1 MHITRLRLAGFKS
14 FVEATD
20 LLIEPGLTGV
30 VGPNGCGKSNLLEAL
45 RWAMG
50 EASHKSMRA
59 AAMDD
64 VIFAG
69 TTTRPAR
76 NHASVTLF
84 IDNSA
89 RRAPSEFN
97 DSDQLEIM
105 RHIEREA
112 GSAYRINGREA
123 RAKDVKILFEDA
135 ATGARS
141 PALVRQGQI
150 AELVNA
156 KPEQRRRIL
165 EDAAGTAGLS
175 SRRHDAEL
183 RLRAAEG
190 NLEKVADVLGG
201 LMTQVNGL
209 KRQARAAVRYREITA
224 ELRTLEAIALVLA
237 WRAAHGEVDA
247 AEANLAGGLSVLAMA
262 TEAEAKA
269 LLAEIAAAGRLP
281 GLRETEVTAAAVVQ
295 RLRHE
300 AEGLVREEARAKER
314 QAELFSR
321 EAQLGADAVREA
333 ALAREA
339 EAAVAQ
345 LAEEEARLIAE
356 AGMDDGVIA
365 AAAEQLA
372 NARGSETAA
381 QDALTGLTTKL
392 AEARANRHRVEGM
405 HAEETRRFSKVD
417 GVLADIGRQLADL
430 GFTTLEDG
438 PTAHHTGGGAP
449 LANPTRRPIVLRLR
463 AGAPTSPQGGGEE
476 KRQAAGLSALSERR
490 VAIDEAMFAAE
501 GRIEETEAAIIAA
514 RKAEEIARTTANER
528 RLAAEKIATEHA
540 TLSRLFAP
548 ATDEAAAPVLDGLK
562 VARGYEIALG
572 AALGDDLD
580 APADVSAAIHWAGA
594 AGGMDDPTLPPGSE
608 PLLAKVKNAGPLA
621 RRLAQIGIVTKA
633 DGPLLRALL
642 HPGQRLVTK
651 QGDLWRWDGF
661 TAAANAPS
669 AAARRLEQ
677 RGRLEELSLMLDA
690 AEDGAEE
697 AIEALSTA
705 ALARERATSAERS
718 ARDDLSRLRREHTD
732 LSADLAKLE
741 QAARERE
748 AKVTRLMQDQA
759 RVEDTI
765 AEHRVRIASLTEELA
780 SLPALDGIGAERDR
794 LAAQAQSMRAETG
807 KAELALNSLT
817 AASRQREQRLATI
830 AVDAKRWAERAASAA
845 SQIAALTERQRETAS
860 QLAELAGL
868 PAHIAESRAG
878 LLDQIAKADAARST
892 AADALAAAETAL
904 RDAHKTLRDLQ
915 AELSAA
921 REGKARIETRLEA
934 ARERRTAAARTIQ
947 DTFECAP
954 EHCLAQVGLVPDAP
968 VPSAD
973 DTAKRLARLRDD
985 RERLGGVNLSAE
997 EELTAL
1003 ETQHTTLEA
1012 EKTDLEAAIAQLRQG
1027 IAKLTREGRKRLNDA
1042 FEQVN
1047 VHFQRLFTT
1056 LFNGGEAR
1064 LEMIED
1070 PEDPLAGGLEI
1081 IAKPPGKKPA
1091 TLSLLSGGEQT
1102 LTALS
1107 LIFAVFLTNPSPICV
1122 LDEVDAPL
1130 DDSNVDRFCN
1140 LMDEMGRTT
1149 ETRFLVITH
1158 HPVTMARMDRLW
1170 GVTMAEKGVSQLVSV
1185 DLATAE
1191 QFREAG

>member
-1 MHITRLRLAGFKS
+1 MHITRLRLTGFKS
-14 FVEATD
+14 FVEPTD

-89 RRAPSEFN
+89 RRAPAEFN

-183 RLRAAEG
+183 RLRAAEA

-201 LMTQVNGL
+201 FLTQINGL
-209 KRQARAAVRYREITA
+209 KRQARAAARYREISA
-224 ELRTLEAIALVLA
+224 ELRTLEAVALVLA
-237 WRAAHGEVDA
+237 WRAAHGEVGA
-247 AEANLAGGLSVLAMA
+247 EEANLAGGLSVLALA
-262 TEAEAKA
+262 VEAEAIA

-281 GLRETEVTAAAVVQ
+281 GLREAEVTAAAVVQ
-295 RLRHE
+295 RWRHE
-300 AEGLVREEARAKER
+300 AEGLAREEARAKER
-314 QAELFSR
+314 QAELLAR
-321 EAQLGADAVREA
+321 EAQLAADVAREA
-333 ALAREA
+333 GLAREA

-345 LAEEEARLIAE
+345 LAEEEARLTAE
-356 AGMDDGVIA
+356 AGTDDRAVEASTEHLSA
-365 AAAEQLA
+365 ARAAE
-372 NARGSETAA
+372 AA
-381 QDALTGLTTKL
+381 SQDTLSALTTEL
-392 AEARANRHRVEGM
+392 ADARASRQRLEGLL
-405 HAEETRRFSKVD
+405 AEETRRFGKVD
-417 GVLADIGRQLADL
+417 GVLADIARQLAEVNRGQYTYFSTPATPGQSVPGNRCTVPDL
-430 GFTTLEDG
+430 
-438 PTAHHTGGGAP
+438 PQ
-449 LANPTRRPIVLRLR
+449 LADM
-463 AGAPTSPQGGGEE
+463 
-476 KRQAAGLSALSERR
+476 SERR
-490 VAIDEAMFAAE
+490 DALDEAMWAAE
-501 GRIEETEAAIIAA
+501 GRIEAAEAAIAAA
-514 RKAEEIARTTANER
+514 RKAEETARTAASER
-528 RLAAEKIATEHA
+528 RLAAEKISTEHA

-548 ATDEAAAPVLDGLK
+548 PKDDSAAPVLDGLK
-562 VARGYEIALG
+562 VARGFEIALG

-580 APADVSAAIHWAGA
+580 APADTSAAIHWADTESGTDDQLEA
-594 AGGMDDPTLPPGSE
+594 DDPPLPEGAE
-608 PLLAKVKNAGPLA
+608 PLLAKVKNAGPLT
-621 RRLAQIGIVTKA
+621 RRLRQIGIVLKA
-633 DGPLLRALL
+633 DGLRLRGKL

-651 QGDLWRWDGF
+651 AGDLWRWDGF

-677 RGRLEELSLMLDA
+677 RGRLEELNLMLDE
-690 AEDGAEE
+690 AEDRAED

-705 ALARERATSAERS
+705 ALACERATSTERT
-718 ARDDLSRLRREHTD
+718 ARDDLSRLRREHTE
-732 LSADLAKLE
+732 LSADLAKLQ

-748 AKVTRLMQDQA
+748 SKVARLTEDRA
-759 RVEDTI
+759 RIEDAI
-765 AEHRVRIASLTEELA
+765 AEHRTRIATLAEELA
-780 SLPALDGIGAERDR
+780 ALPALDGIGAERDR
-794 LAAQAQSMRAETG
+794 LAGQTHALRAETG
-807 KAELALNSLT
+807 KAELALSSLT

-830 AVDAKRWAERAASAA
+830 ATDAKRWSERAASAA
-845 SQIAALTERQRETAS
+845 SQIAALTERQREAAA
-860 QLAELAGL
+860 QLAELADM
-868 PAHIAESRAG
+868 PSRIAQTRAR
-878 LLDQIAKADAARST
+878 LMDEVASAETART
-892 AADALAAAETAL
+892 AAADALAAAETAT

-947 DTFECAP
+947 DTFDCAP
-954 EHCLAQVGLVPDAP
+954 EQCLAQAGLAPDAP

-973 DTAKRLARLRDD
+973 DTAKRLSRLRED
-985 RERLGGVNLSAE
+985 RERLGGVNLAAE
-997 EELTAL
+997 EELSAL
-1003 ETQHTTLEA
+1003 ETQYTTLEA

-1047 VHFQRLFTT
+1047 THFQRLFTT

-1070 PEDPLAGGLEI
+1070 SVDPLAGGLEI

-1158 HPVTMARMDRLW
+1158 HPMTMARMDRLW

-1185 DLATAE
+1185 DLAMAE
-1191 QFREAG
+1191 QYREAG

>member
-14 FVEATD
+14 FVEPTD

-64 VIFAG
+64 VIFSG

-97 DSDQLEIM
+97 DSDTLEIM

-201 LMTQVNGL
+201 FLTQINGL
-209 KRQARAAVRYREITA
+209 KRQARAAARYREITA
-224 ELRTLEAIALVLA
+224 ELKALEAVAVALA
-237 WRAAHGEVDA
+237 WRAAHADVA
-247 AEANLAGGLSVLAMA
+247 AEEANLAGGLSVLALA
-262 TEAEAKA
+262 TEAEARA
-269 LLAEIAAAGRLP
+269 LLAEIAAAGQLP
-281 GLRETEVTAAAVVQ
+281 GLRDAEVTAAAVVQ
-295 RLRHE
+295 RLRSE
-300 AEGLVREEARAKER
+300 AEGLQREATRAKER
-314 QAELFSR
+314 QAELSARAQQLAADAAR
-321 EAQLGADAVREA
+321 EAG
-333 ALAREA
+333 LAREA
-339 EAAVAQ
+339 EATNAQ
-345 LAEEEARLIAE
+345 LAEEEARLSAE
-356 AGMDDGVIA
+356 AGTDDGAVA
-365 AAAEQLA
+365 AATEQLA
-372 NARGSETAA
+372 AARGAETAA
-381 QDALTGLTTKL
+381 QSTLSDLTTKL
-392 AEARANRHRVEGM
+392 ADARANRQRLDGL
-405 HAEETRRFSKVD
+405 HAEETRRFGKVD
-417 GVLADIGRQLADL
+417 GVLADIDRQLAEL
-430 GFTTLEDG
+430 DG
-438 PTAHHTGGGAP
+438 HDFPAADRGGGRDGVRPHFESEHGLP
-449 LANPTRRPIVLRLR
+449 LRMGPDPIPEPG
-463 AGAPTSPQGGGEE
+463 AGGAR
-476 KRQAAGLSALSERR
+476 KIADMAERR
-490 VAIDEAMFAAE
+490 DALDEAMFAAE
-501 GRIEETEAAIIAA
+501 GRIESAEAAIISARQAEDAA
-514 RKAEEIARTTANER
+514 RATATER

-548 ATDEAAAPVLDGLK
+548 ATDDAAAPVLDGLK

-580 APADVSAAIHWAGA
+580 APADTSAAIHWADV
-594 AGGMDDPTLPPGSE
+594 AGGTDDPPLPPGSE
-608 PLLAKVKNAGPLA
+608 SLLSKVKNAGPLT
-621 RRLAQIGIVTKA
+621 RRLRQIGIVARA
-633 DGPLLRALL
+633 DGPRLRALL
-642 HPGQRLVTK
+642 LPGQRLVTRA
-651 QGDLWRWDGF
+651 GDLWRWDGF

-677 RGRLEELSLMLDA
+677 RGRLEELSLMLDG
-690 AEDGAEE
+690 AEDQAEN

-705 ALARERATSAERS
+705 ALNHERATCAERA
-718 ARDDLSRLRREHTD
+718 ARDDLSRLRREHAE
-732 LSADLAKLE
+732 LVHDLAKLE

-748 AKVTRLMQDQA
+748 AKVARLNEDRARIGQA
-759 RVEDTI
+759 MD
-765 AEHRVRIASLTEELA
+765 EHRTRIAALTLELSA
-780 SLPALDGIGAERDR
+780 LPALDGIGAERDR
-794 LAAQAQSMRAETG
+794 LAATAQSLRAATG
-807 KAELALNSLT
+807 KAELALSSLT
-817 AASRQREQRLATI
+817 AASHQRTQRLGAIT
-830 AVDAKRWAERAASAA
+830 ADVVRWAERGKSAA
-845 SQIAALTERQRETAS
+845 SQIAALDERQRETAA
-860 QLAELAGL
+860 QLAELTNM
-868 PAHIAESRAG
+868 PARISEARTR
-878 LLDQIAKADAARST
+878 LLDQIAKAETARTT
-892 AADALAAAETAL
+892 AADALAAAETGL

-915 AELSAA
+915 GELSAA

-934 ARERRTAAARTIQ
+934 ARERRAAAARTIQ
-947 DTFECAP
+947 DTFDCAP
-954 EHCLAQVGLVPDAP
+954 EHCFAQAGIAPDAP
-968 VPSAD
+968 VPTAD

-997 EELTAL
+997 EDLLAL
-1003 ETQHTTLEA
+1003 EAQYTTLEA
-1012 EKTDLEAAIAQLRQG
+1012 EKADLEAAIAQLRQG
-1027 IAKLTREGRKRLNDA
+1027 IAKLTREGRKRLNEA

-1047 VHFQRLFTT
+1047 THFQRLFTT

-1140 LMDEMGRTT
+1140 LMEEMGRST

-1158 HPVTMARMDRLW
+1158 HPVTMSRMDRLW

-1191 QFREAG
+1191 Q